1 MAATRV
7 SLRMDDSVLER
18 ARHHSAVRK
27 VSISKL
33 FVSMV
38 CMLDDEENSPRE
50 LPPLTRQLKGLLKP
64 KEPFPADWN
73 YRDVIGE
80 RMMERFGG

>member
-7 SLRMDDSVLER
+7 SLSMDDSVLER

-38 CMLDDEENSPRE
+38 CMLDDAESRQQE
-50 LPPLTRQLKGLLKP
+50 LPPMARQLRGLLKP
-64 KEPFPADWN
+64 DAPLPADWN
-73 YRDVIGE
+73 YRDVLGE